1 MEDTH
6 GDDGT
11 DPATLRA
18 GLEQFGLS
26 TYQARVYTTLLE
38 HGALPAVEVAKR
50 GGVPNSRVY
59 DVLAELEREGY
70 VETFE
75 REDKRHARATEPS
88 AVVTELRDTSDRLS
102 ETATSIEDR
111 WERANLPDHQITLL
125 GRPDSAVE
133 EAERL
138 IRGAGSLVD
147 LSATA
152 GQYHRLEGALR
163 DALDDGV
170 VVRASVEGLPD
181 TAIDSEQPV
190 TELRRRTIPG
200 PFVAIVDRTITCF
213 APNERETESYG
224 IVLDDSILSFV
235 FHWYYQTCLWSI
247 YESVYRRTGDR
258 LTYVSVEEFVRDVY
272 PAWREGALVPV
283 TVTGRRTDT
292 DEYHTM
298 SGVLTDVLYP
308 DFDPGD
314 PEPPSYGEL
323 AGRLTL
329 LVSDGDR
336 RYSVGGWGA
345 SLEDV
350 EARTILVD
358 PADVLLDPAAGSDA

>member
-1 MEDTH
+1 MEPP
-6 GDDGT
+6 DDAGGGT
-11 DPATLRA
+11 DEGELRA
-18 GLEQFGLS
+18 GLERIGLNS
-26 TYQARVYTTLLE
+26 YQARAYTTLLE

-50 GGVPNSRVY
+50 SSVPSSRVY

-75 REDKRHARATEPS
+75 REDKRHARAAEPS

-102 ETATSIEDR
+102 ETAESIEDR
-111 WERANLPDHQITLL
+111 WERAPLPDHRITLR
-125 GRPDSAVE
+125 GEADSAVD

-138 IRGAGSLVD
+138 VREADSLVD
-147 LSATA
+147 VAATT

-163 DALDDGV
+163 SAADDGV

-272 PAWREGALVPV
+272 PVWRDGVPIPV
-283 TVTGRRTDT
+283 TVIGEAPATGERR
-292 DEYHTM
+292 EIE
-298 SGVLTDVLYP
+298 GVLAEVLYP
-308 DFDPGD
+308 GMEPGD
-314 PEPPSYGEL
+314 DDPPSYGQL

-329 LVSDGDR
+329 VVDDGDR
-336 RYSVGGWGA
+336 RHLVGGWGA
-345 SLEDV
+345 VFEDV
-350 EARTILVD
+350 EAEKVLVD
-358 PADVLLDPAAGSDA
+358 PANVPLAVGRA